1 MNHPNSVPNS
11 VEILLVEDNPAD
23 AELTIHALK
32 KHNLANQLAIVGDGE
47 EALDFLFARGS
58 FSDRPVE
65 NSPRVILLDLQLPK
79 IDGLEVLRTLKSD
92 PRTRVLPVV
101 MLTSSNEERD
111 IIESYHLGENSYI
124 VKPVDFDRFV
134 TAVGDLGQ
142 YWLMLNQ
149 PPAASALE

>member
-1 MNHPNSVPNS
+1 MNHPNSGPNS

-32 KHNLANQLAIVGDGE
+32 KHNLANQLAVVGDGE
-47 EALDFLFARGS
+47 EALDVLFARGP
-58 FSDRPVE
+58 FSGRPIE
-65 NSPRVILLDLQLPK
+65 NTPRVILLDLQLPK
-79 IDGLEVLRTLKSD
+79 IDGLEVLRTIKSD

-111 IIESYHLGENSYI
+111 IIESYHLGVNSYI

-149 PPAASALE
+149 PPAARALE